1 MPHDPYKYFR
11 VEACDLLDQLG
22 SGTLDL
28 EKGRPGAELVPK
40 LLRLAHT
47 LKGAAR
53 VVKQRETADLAHA
66 IEETLQP
73 YREAGQVVPRENVD
87 RVLALLDDIGK
98 SLAAVVASPSRD
110 GSPAPVEPQDLFRM
124 VRVDIGEVDEL
135 VDGVAAAHAHLGKL
149 RQCVPALSRARRATE
164 IAVEQFAARGRD
176 AARQVEG
183 TSEGR
188 LRSILVEL
196 NGAIRLLDQSLT
208 KSVEQIDGELGQ
220 IREAAESLQLVPASI
235 LFTPLER
242 AARDVAQA
250 LGRRVV
256 FQGRGG
262 DVRLH
267 AHVLEGIQPAL
278 AQAVRNA
285 VAHGVEPEG
294 ARKAA
299 GKTPEGHVTLE
310 VTRRGKQ
317 VLFSCRDDGQGLDTE
332 AVKEA
337 LRRKGGLPTREKEPG
352 HHELIRLLL
361 RGGISTSGT
370 VTEVSGRGIGFD
382 VIRES
387 AEKLGG
393 EISVHTE
400 PGKGTRLEIL
410 VPLSLA
416 SLTVLLVETEGR
428 SAAIPLDAIR
438 AGLVLKSGDIAR
450 SPKGDFVEYEGRSI
464 PFVPLAKLLSRSSPE
479 IPFKERWSALVVH
492 GTSGLAAIGVDRMQ
506 RIADVL
512 IRPLPELA
520 PASATIGGVSLD
532 AEGNPELVLDPE
544 GLVQAAREIRTGP
557 KAPGAARLP
566 ILVIDDSLTTRMLE
580 QSILESAG
588 YQVELASS
596 GEEALQKARNRTYGL
611 FLVDIEMPGIDGFGF
626 VERTRADPALR
637 DTPAILISSRD
648 SAEDKKRGREAGAHG
663 YMVKSEF
670 DQAALIDHIRK
681 LVD

>member
-11 VEACDLLDQLG
+11 VEARDLLDQLG

-73 YREAGQVVPRENVD
+73 YREAGQVVPREKVD
-87 RVLALLDDIGK
+87 RVLGLLDDIGR
-98 SLAAVVASPSRD
+98 SLAAVVAQPSAE
-110 GSPAPVEPQDLFRM
+110 GSPAPAEPQDVFRM

-149 RQCVPALSRARRATE
+149 RQCVPDLGRARRTAE
-164 IAVEQFAARGRD
+164 IAIEQFAARSREG
-176 AARQVEG
+176 ARQSDG
-183 TSEGR
+183 ASEGR
-188 LRSILVEL
+188 LRAMLDEL
-196 NGAIRLLDQSLT
+196 HGTVRALDQSLS
-208 KSVEQIDGELGQ
+208 KSVEQIDGELRQ

-250 LGRRVV
+250 LGKRVA
-256 FQGRGG
+256 FHGKGG

-285 VAHGVEPEG
+285 VAHGIEPES

-299 GKTPEGHVTLE
+299 GKTPEGHVTLD

-317 VLFSCRDDGQGLDTE
+317 VLFSCRDDGRGLDTE

-337 LRRKGGLPTREKEPG
+337 LRRKGSLPAKEKEPG
-352 HHELIRLLL
+352 FQELIRLLL

-387 AEKLGG
+387 AEKLRG
-393 EISVHTE
+393 EISVRTE
-400 PGKGTRLEIL
+400 PGKGTSLEIL

-416 SLTVLLVETEGR
+416 SLTVLLVEAAGVP
-428 SAAIPLDAIR
+428 AAIPLDAVR
-438 AGLVLKSGDIAR
+438 AGLVLNADQIAR
-450 SPKGDFVEYEGRSI
+450 SPTGDFVDYEGRSI
-464 PFVPLAKLLSRSSPE
+464 PFVPLARLLSRSSPE
-479 IPFKERWSALVVH
+479 ILFKERWSALVVE
-492 GTSGLAAIGVDRMQ
+492 GESGFAAIGVDRMQ
-506 RIADVL
+506 RIGDVL
-512 IRPLPELA
+512 IRPLPERA
-520 PASATIGGVSLD
+520 PVSGAVGGVSLD

-544 GLVQAAREIRTGP
+544 GLVQAARETRTDPKTPGP
-557 KAPGAARLP
+557 ARPP

-588 YQVELASS
+588 YHVELASS
-596 GEEALQKARNRTYGL
+596 GEEGLQKARSKTYGL
-611 FLVDIEMPGIDGFGF
+611 FLVDIEMPGIDGFTF
-626 VERTRADPALR
+626 VERTRADPVLR
-637 DTPAILISSRD
+637 NTPAILISSRD
-648 SAEDKKRGREAGAHG
+648 SPEDKRRGREAGAYG

-670 DQAALIDHIRK
+670 DQAALIDHIRD
-681 LVD
+681 LLD

>member
-11 VEACDLLDQLG
+11 VEARDLLDQLG

-73 YREAGQVVPRENVD
+73 YREAGQVVPREKVD
-87 RVLALLDDIGK
+87 RVLGLLDDIGR
-98 SLAAVVASPSRD
+98 SLAAVVAQPSAE
-110 GSPAPVEPQDLFRM
+110 GSPAPAEPQDVFRM

-149 RQCVPALSRARRATE
+149 RQCVPDLGRARRTAE
-164 IAVEQFAARGRD
+164 IAIEQFAARSREG
-176 AARQVEG
+176 ARQSDG
-183 TSEGR
+183 ASEGR
-188 LRSILVEL
+188 LRAMLDEL
-196 NGAIRLLDQSLT
+196 HGTVRALDQSLS
-208 KSVEQIDGELGQ
+208 KSVEQIDGELRQ

-250 LGRRVV
+250 LGKRVA
-256 FQGRGG
+256 FHGKGG

-285 VAHGVEPEG
+285 VAHGIEPES

-299 GKTPEGHVTLE
+299 GKTPEGHVTLD

-317 VLFSCRDDGQGLDTE
+317 VLFSCRDDGRGLDTE

-337 LRRKGGLPTREKEPG
+337 LRRKGSLPAKEKEPG
-352 HHELIRLLL
+352 FQELIRLLL

-387 AEKLGG
+387 AEKLRG
-393 EISVHTE
+393 EISVRTE
-400 PGKGTRLEIL
+400 PGKGTSLEIL

-416 SLTVLLVETEGR
+416 SLTVLLVEAAGVP
-428 SAAIPLDAIR
+428 AAIPLDAVR
-438 AGLVLKSGDIAR
+438 AGLVLNADQIAR
-450 SPKGDFVEYEGRSI
+450 SPTGDFVDYEGRSI
-464 PFVPLAKLLSRSSPE
+464 PFVPLARLLSRSSPE
-479 IPFKERWSALVVH
+479 ILFKERWSALVVE
-492 GTSGLAAIGVDRMQ
+492 GESGFAAIGVDRMQ
-506 RIADVL
+506 RIGDVL
-512 IRPLPELA
+512 IRPLP
-520 PASATIGGVSLD
+520 GRVSRRRRQS
-532 AEGNPELVLDPE
+532 G
-544 GLVQAAREIRTGP
+544 ARP
-557 KAPGAARLP
+557 
-566 ILVIDDSLTTRMLE
+566 
-580 QSILESAG
+580 
-588 YQVELASS
+588 
-596 GEEALQKARNRTYGL
+596 
-611 FLVDIEMPGIDGFGF
+611 
-626 VERTRADPALR
+626 
-637 DTPAILISSRD
+637 
-648 SAEDKKRGREAGAHG
+648 
-663 YMVKSEF
+663 
-670 DQAALIDHIRK
+670 
-681 LVD
+681 